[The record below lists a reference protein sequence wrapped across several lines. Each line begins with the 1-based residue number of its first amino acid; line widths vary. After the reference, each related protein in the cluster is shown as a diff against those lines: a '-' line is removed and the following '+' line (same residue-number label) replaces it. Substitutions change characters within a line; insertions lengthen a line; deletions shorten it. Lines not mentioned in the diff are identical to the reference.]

1 MRRPPVPADASAPSI
16 AALLDDV
23 RSLVV
28 AARARGE
35 SPSYL
40 MLPPA
45 AYDAVTACRAADAR
59 LGLAPAVLGME
70 LVRSDDP
77 GARPRV
83 F

>member
-1 MRRPPVPADASAPSI
+1 VPADDPTPSI
-16 AALLDDV
+16 AELLDDV

-40 MLPPA
+40 MLTPA
-45 AYDAVTACRAADAR
+45 AYDAVVACRAADAR
-59 LGLAPAVLGME
+59 LGLRPAVLGME
-70 LVRSDDP
+70 LVRSDDL
-77 GARPRV
+77 AAAPRV